1 MTVREKYVQCLGIA
15 AALTSVS
22 TYATTPDTNG
32 EGNRYLYE
40 RFYAAEI
47 SAADAYLE
55 IMEPNERKSGGGNP
69 PVLIDVRT
77 LEEYAA
83 GHPEKSYNVP
93 YPTICSLSVCDKE
106 DGELDNDDPDDET
119 DVPTRV
125 VQADQKLYDEVY
137 DIVNGDTDR
146 LIMTLCR
153 TGARSVRAG
162 NILAN
167 PSEFGVVGPA
177 FTNVRNIWEGFVGQ
191 PRYAYDSG
199 NVLLDTNG
207 DPIAL
212 DLNNDS
218 FYDTDGDGIDD
229 DYADVFEERKDA
241 NPDKDGW
248 RNFLNLPWTTQII
261 RKLAYQQDTR
271 RYDRLRLT
279 PVE

>member
-1 MTVREKYVQCLGIA
+1 LTVSSA
-15 AALTSVS
+15 S
-22 TYATTPDTNG
+22 TFATTPDEDG
-32 EGNRYLYE
+32 EGNRYLYD

-55 IMEPNERKSGGGNP
+55 IMKPNKRKYKRA
-69 PVLIDVRT
+69 VLIDVRS

-93 YPTICSLSVCDKE
+93 YPRVCSGCDPQ
-106 DGELDNDDPDDET
+106 LDQ
-119 DVPTRV
+119 V
-125 VQADQKLYDEVY
+125 LYDEVY

-199 NVLLDTNG
+199 NVLLDEDGN
-207 DPIAL
+207 PIAL
-212 DLNNDS
+212 DLNNN
-218 FYDTDGDGIDD
+218 GVIDED
-229 DYADVFEERKDA
+229 FADVFVERKDA

-248 RNFLNLPWTTQII
+248 RNFLNLPWTTKII
-261 RKLAYQQDTR
+261 RKLAYQQDPW
-271 RYDRLRLT
+271 RYDTLTLT

>member
-1 MTVREKYVQCLGIA
+1 MTIRNEYVLSLGIA
-15 AALTSVS
+15 AALCSAS
-22 TYATTPDTNG
+22 TYATEPDLNG
-32 EGNRYLYE
+32 EGNRYLYD

-47 SAADAYLE
+47 SVANTYLE
-55 IMEPNERKSGGGNP
+55 MMKPNERKSGRGKP

-93 YPTICSLSVCDKE
+93 YPRVSCLG
-106 DGELDNDDPDDET
+106 GEECIP
-119 DVPTRV
+119 
-125 VQADQKLYDEVY
+125 QYDQVLYDEVY

-167 PSEFGVVGPA
+167 PSAFGIAGPA

-191 PRYAYDSG
+191 PRYAYDG
-199 NVLLDTNG
+199 GDVLLDEDGN
-207 DPIAL
+207 PIAL
-212 DLNNDS
+212 DLNND
-218 FYDTDGDGIDD
+218 GVINE

-248 RNFLNLPWTTQII
+248 RNFANLPWTTQII
-261 RKLAYQQDTR
+261 PKLAYLQDPWQ
-271 RYDRLRLT
+271 YDALVLT

>member
-1 MTVREKYVQCLGIA
+1 MGKRRSKVSVCLGLA
-15 AALTSVS
+15 AALSS
-22 TYATTPDTNG
+22 ASIFATTPDPDG
-32 EGNRYLYE
+32 DGNRYLYD
-40 RFYAAEI
+40 RYYAAEI

-55 IMEPNERKSGGGNP
+55 IMVPSERRYKR
-69 PVLIDVRT
+69 PVLIDVRS

-93 YPTICSLSVCDKE
+93 YPRICSLSVCDPE
-106 DGELDNDDPDDET
+106 GGEALNDP
-119 DVPTRV
+119 PTSV
-125 VQADQKLYDEVY
+125 VQDDQKLYDEVY

-146 LIMTLCR
+146 LVMTLCR

-162 NILAN
+162 NILAD
-167 PSEFGVVGPA
+167 PASFGVIGEP

-191 PRYAYDSG
+191 PRYAYDGG
-199 NVLLDTNG
+199 NVLLDEDGN
-207 DPIAL
+207 PFAL
-212 DLNNDS
+212 DLNNNGS
-218 FYDTDGDGIDD
+218 VDD
-229 DYADVFEERKDA
+229 DFADVFVERKDA

-271 RYDRLRLT
+271 RYDRLFLT